1 MSDAVVG
8 RGVSVDIQLDDDS
21 VSRRHAQLRIVDG
34 NLTIEDLESRNGT
47 RVNDRMIATPAPL
60 SVGDRVC
67 LGDSEFELVTIPALK
82 PERVTQPT
90 TTFSRAEIPAG
101 ANSLTVLS
109 PRERTVFPLLARG
122 LSQREIA
129 AQCSVS
135 VKTVETYR
143 TRISHKL
150 GLHSRADLIRFAL
163 ETGVLRPM
171 ARN

>member
-1 MSDAVVG
+1 MG
-8 RGVSVDIQLDDDS
+8 VDIQLDDDS

-34 NLTIEDLESRNGT
+34 DPTIEDLESRNGT
-47 RVNDRMIATPAPL
+47 RVNGQKIAAPATL

-67 LGDSEFELVTIPALK
+67 LGDSEFELVTAPAQQ
-82 PERVTQPT
+82 PERVTQPMI
-90 TTFSRAEIPAG
+90 SVSQRAMPPGE
-101 ANSLTVLS
+101 NSLTALS

-129 AQCSVS
+129 SQCGVS

-171 ARN
+171 AGN

>member
-1 MSDAVVG
+1 M
-8 RGVSVDIQLDDDS
+8 SVDIQLDDDS
-21 VSRRHAQLRIVDG
+21 VSRRHARLRFVAG
-34 NLTIEDLESRNGT
+34 NLTIEDLASRNGT
-47 RVNDRMIATPAPL
+47 RVNDRLITAPARL
-60 SVGDRVC
+60 SVGDRVF
-67 LGDSEFELVTIPALK
+67 LGDSEFELVTVPALR
-82 PERVTQPT
+82 PESVTQPT
-90 TTFSRAEIPAG
+90 MPATTVSRAEIPASVS
-101 ANSLTVLS
+101 SLTALS

-163 ETGVLRPM
+163 ETGVLRPT